1 MGRPRLTGSLQVLLV
16 LATALL
22 GIATNYATNQPSPPV
37 VLRLVQQYAGPAM
50 IGFLLVLIAA
60 TVLTVRTQQPRRLSR
75 RWDPSR
81 APYPGLDSYTAEDSA
96 VFFGREEETEEL
108 VARMLGA
115 DRDRFMIV
123 VGASGSGKSSLVQA
137 GVVPRPAERRWTVL
151 PALTPG
157 SDPVAA
163 PARAAGGDVVQLR
176 RDHETSAC
184 RPLRARTSPRT
195 EKRGR
200 ERERDR

>member
-50 IGFLLVLIAA
+50 IVLLLVLIAA

-81 APYPGLDSYTAEDSA
+81 APYPGLDSYTAEEAA
-96 VFFGREEETEEL
+96 VFFGRSL
-108 VARMLGA
+108 SRAFAHRRFRHPGC
-115 DRDRFMIV
+115 DRR
-123 VGASGSGKSSLVQA
+123 S
-137 GVVPRPAERRWTVL
+137 
-151 PALTPG
+151 
-157 SDPVAA
+157 
-163 PARAAGGDVVQLR
+163 
-176 RDHETSAC
+176 
-184 RPLRARTSPRT
+184 RPLWRPRVSCT
-195 EKRGR
+195 RPSR
-200 ERERDR
+200 